1 MDNNYYNNM
10 NQNQN
15 QSTQNNQ
22 NGYNPYNSNSQGQ
35 TYQNTSYN
43 AYNPYQ
49 QPTGG
54 SASRKPRRRSGFG
67 ATIGKCAAVA
77 LVFGLVAGG
86 VFTGVSYVGTKALGV
101 SGQNVSSSKSSSS
114 AKVSQTST
122 GNAADLSDVSG
133 IAKEAMPS
141 IVAITNTGTVS
152 YQTFWGTQQQQSE
165 SAGSGII
172 IKQDSKYLYIA
183 TNNHVVA
190 DADSLKVQFVDN
202 ETVEC
207 KVQGTD
213 ASDDLAVVK
222 VALSD
227 IKDSTLKEIKVA
239 TVNEDTDTLEV
250 GQGVIAIGNALGYGQ
265 SVTNGIISALGRTVT
280 VQDEQTG
287 ETVVNNNMIQTNA
300 AINPGNSGG
309 ALLNASGE
317 VVGINSAKYSDTSVE
332 GFGYAIPMSDAMPI
346 VEQLIEKGQV
356 DQSKAAFLGIQGQ
369 DISSSVASAYN
380 MPQGVYVYQVV
391 SGSPAEKA
399 GLRQGD
405 IITEF
410 DGQTITGMTQLKQ
423 LIASH
428 KSGDEVKM
436 TMERLGNGYKEKSI
450 TVTLAAQSDFV
461 SESSSDNSNDSQN
474 SQNSGNSGDSRN
486 SENSDNSGNSSFF
499 DVLVDQI
506 IDDKLHKMRYNR
518 LSEHNSG
525 NLFCILKQ
533 HCLWQQTMLWGSCS
547 FRNRSQTKMNRI
559 KDLVI
564 QFCKFGAVG
573 GLCFG
578 IDYGL
583 MIFLTET
590 HIMHYFASS
599 AVSFTVSVIVNY
611 ILSMR
616 FVFIGKEDMTKA
628 QEMVI
633 FVALSMIGLVMN
645 QMIMWFAVE
654 HLGMFYAVAKIFS
667 TMLVTTYNFISR
679 KRFLEA

>member
-10 NQNQN
+10 DQNQN
-15 QSTQNNQ
+15 TQNNQ

-54 SASRKPRRRSGFG
+54 PAPRKPRRRSGFG

-265 SVTNGIISALGRTVT
+265 SVTNGII
-280 VQDEQTG
+280 
-287 ETVVNNNMIQTNA
+287 NNNMIQTNA

-474 SQNSGNSGDSRN
+474 SQDSGNSGDSRN
-486 SENSDNSGNSSFF
+486 SENSDNSGNSGFF
-499 DVLVDQI
+499 D
-506 IDDKLHKMRYNR
+506 
-518 LSEHNSG
+518 G
-525 NLFCILKQ
+525 FG
-533 HCLWQQTMLWGSCS
+533 GS
-547 FRNRSQTKMNRI
+547 NN
-559 KDLVI
+559 
-564 QFCKFGAVG
+564 
-573 GLCFG
+573 
-578 IDYGL
+578 
-583 MIFLTET
+583 
-590 HIMHYFASS
+590 
-599 AVSFTVSVIVNY
+599 
-611 ILSMR
+611 
-616 FVFIGKEDMTKA
+616 
-628 QEMVI
+628 
-633 FVALSMIGLVMN
+633 
-645 QMIMWFAVE
+645 
-654 HLGMFYAVAKIFS
+654 
-667 TMLVTTYNFISR
+667 
-679 KRFLEA
+679 

>member
-1 MDNNYYNNM
+1 MDNNYLNNSSNNTNYNSDNM
-10 NQNQN
+10 SASQTSAGAQ
-15 QSTQNNQ
+15 QTTGSTQQNAYNPYSGQ
-22 NGYNPYNSNSQGQ
+22 QNTYNAYGSQQNTYNAYGSQQNNGYNAQQ
-35 TYQNTSYN
+35 T
-43 AYNPYQ
+43 YNPYQ

-54 SASRKPRRRSGFG
+54 PAPRKPRRRSGFG

-436 TMERLGNGYKEKSI
+436 TIERLGNGYKEKSI

-474 SQNSGNSGDSRN
+474 SQDSGNSGDSRN
-486 SENSDNSGNSSFF
+486 SENSDNSGNSGFF
-499 DVLVDQI
+499 D
-506 IDDKLHKMRYNR
+506 
-518 LSEHNSG
+518 G
-525 NLFCILKQ
+525 FG
-533 HCLWQQTMLWGSCS
+533 GS
-547 FRNRSQTKMNRI
+547 NN
-559 KDLVI
+559 
-564 QFCKFGAVG
+564 
-573 GLCFG
+573 
-578 IDYGL
+578 
-583 MIFLTET
+583 
-590 HIMHYFASS
+590 
-599 AVSFTVSVIVNY
+599 
-611 ILSMR
+611 
-616 FVFIGKEDMTKA
+616 
-628 QEMVI
+628 
-633 FVALSMIGLVMN
+633 
-645 QMIMWFAVE
+645 
-654 HLGMFYAVAKIFS
+654 
-667 TMLVTTYNFISR
+667 
-679 KRFLEA
+679 

>member
-1 MDNNYYNNM
+1 MKFQPERLIQLRNTLNINKAEAARRLNISPMVYGRYE
-10 NQNQN
+10 
-15 QSTQNNQ
+15 
-22 NGYNPYNSNSQGQ
+22 NGQREPSYPTVGFIAQ
-35 TYQNTSYN
+35 TFNCNIDFLYGTSDKTDPDY
-43 AYNPYQ
+43 
-49 QPTGG
+49 
-54 SASRKPRRRSGFG
+54 
-67 ATIGKCAAVA
+67 II
-77 LVFGLVAGG
+77 
-86 VFTGVSYVGTKALGV
+86 
-101 SGQNVSSSKSSSS
+101 VSSSNDPELYSLI
-114 AKVSQTST
+114 
-122 GNAADLSDVSG
+122 N
-133 IAKEAMPS
+133 
-141 IVAITNTGTVS
+141 
-152 YQTFWGTQQQQSE
+152 
-165 SAGSGII
+165 I

-287 ETVVNNNMIQTNA
+287 ETVVNNTMIQTNA

-436 TMERLGNGYKEKSI
+436 TMKRLENGYKEKSI

-474 SQNSGNSGDSRN
+474 SQDSGNSGDSRN
-486 SENSDNSGNSSFF
+486 SENSDNSGNSGFF
-499 DVLVDQI
+499 D
-506 IDDKLHKMRYNR
+506 
-518 LSEHNSG
+518 G
-525 NLFCILKQ
+525 FG
-533 HCLWQQTMLWGSCS
+533 GS
-547 FRNRSQTKMNRI
+547 NN
-559 KDLVI
+559 
-564 QFCKFGAVG
+564 
-573 GLCFG
+573 
-578 IDYGL
+578 
-583 MIFLTET
+583 
-590 HIMHYFASS
+590 
-599 AVSFTVSVIVNY
+599 
-611 ILSMR
+611 
-616 FVFIGKEDMTKA
+616 
-628 QEMVI
+628 
-633 FVALSMIGLVMN
+633 
-645 QMIMWFAVE
+645 
-654 HLGMFYAVAKIFS
+654 
-667 TMLVTTYNFISR
+667 
-679 KRFLEA
+679 

>member
-54 SASRKPRRRSGFG
+54 SAPRKPRRRSGFG

-122 GNAADLSDVSG
+122 GNAADLSDVSA

-222 VALSD
+222 VPLSD

-239 TVNEDTDTLEV
+239 SANEDSETLEV

-265 SVTNGIISALGRTVT
+265 SVTTGIVSALNRTI
-280 VQDEQTG
+280 QIEGNEQTL
-287 ETVVNNNMIQTNA
+287 IQTDA

-309 ALLNASGE
+309 ALLDMQGR
-317 VVGINSAKYSDTSVE
+317 VIGINSAKASANGVE
-332 GFGYAIPMSDAMPI
+332 GMGYAIPISTAKPI
-346 VEQLIEKGQV
+346 LEDLMNKKTRTETVSEE
-356 DQSKAAFLGIQGQ
+356 D
-369 DISSSVASAYN
+369 SAYIGITGQAVSN
-380 MPQGVYVYQVV
+380 EMSELYGIPEGIYVTDV
-391 SGSPAEKA
+391 SEGSPAEDA
-399 GLRQGD
+399 GLKKGD
-405 IITEF
+405 IITKF
-410 DGQTITGMTQLKQ
+410 DGSSVTSMSGLEETLAYYAAGEEVPVTISRQ
-423 LIASH
+423 
-428 KSGDEVKM
+428 SGD
-436 TMERLGNGYKEKSI
+436 GYEEQK
-450 TVTLAAQSDFV
+450 VTLTLGAAADYQSQADD
-461 SESSSDNSNDSQN
+461 SNNSN
-474 SQNSGNSGDSRN
+474 SG
-486 SENSDNSGNSSFF
+486 
-499 DVLVDQI
+499 
-506 IDDKLHKMRYNR
+506 K
-518 LSEHNSG
+518 
-525 NLFCILKQ
+525 
-533 HCLWQQTMLWGSCS
+533 
-547 FRNRSQTKMNRI
+547 
-559 KDLVI
+559 
-564 QFCKFGAVG
+564 
-573 GLCFG
+573 
-578 IDYGL
+578 
-583 MIFLTET
+583 
-590 HIMHYFASS
+590 
-599 AVSFTVSVIVNY
+599 
-611 ILSMR
+611 
-616 FVFIGKEDMTKA
+616 
-628 QEMVI
+628 
-633 FVALSMIGLVMN
+633 
-645 QMIMWFAVE
+645 
-654 HLGMFYAVAKIFS
+654 
-667 TMLVTTYNFISR
+667 
-679 KRFLEA
+679 

>member
-54 SASRKPRRRSGFG
+54 PAPRKPRRRSGFG

-250 GQGVIAIGNALGYGQ
+250 GQGVIAIGNALGLGQ
-265 SVTNGIISALGRTVT
+265 SVTVGHVSALNREIKVDDATKTVI
-280 VQDEQTG
+280 QTG
-287 ETVVNNNMIQTNA
+287 A

-309 ALLNASGE
+309 ALLNSKGE
-317 VVGINSAKYSDTSVE
+317 VIGINEAKYADTSVE
-332 GFGYAIPMSDAMPI
+332 GVGYAIPI
-346 VEQLIEKGQV
+346 
-356 DQSKAAFLGIQGQ
+356 SKAKDIIDDLMTRTTKIAVSESEQGYLGIQLQNIDESMAKMYG
-369 DISSSVASAYN
+369 
-380 MPQGVYVYQVV
+380 MPQGVYVYKIMED
-391 SGSPAEKA
+391 SAAAGSDLHEK
-399 GLRQGD
+399 D
-405 IITEF
+405 IITKL
-410 DGQTITGMTQLKQ
+410 DGEKISNYADLAKLLTYY
-423 LIASH
+423 
-428 KSGDEVKM
+428 KSGD
-436 TMERLGNGYKEKSI
+436 
-450 TVTLAAQSDFV
+450 TVTLTVQSLV
-461 SESSSDNSNDSQN
+461 NGSYQEREVQLTLKQRPAESD
-474 SQNSGNSGDSRN
+474 
-486 SENSDNSGNSSFF
+486 SENSQRPGGQQ
-499 DVLVDQI
+499 DQ
-506 IDDKLHKMRYNR
+506 KPA
-518 LSEHNSG
+518 
-525 NLFCILKQ
+525 Q
-533 HCLWQQTMLWGSCS
+533 
-547 FRNRSQTKMNRI
+547 SQSK
-559 KDLVI
+559 
-564 QFCKFGAVG
+564 
-573 GLCFG
+573 
-578 IDYGL
+578 
-583 MIFLTET
+583 
-590 HIMHYFASS
+590 
-599 AVSFTVSVIVNY
+599 
-611 ILSMR
+611 
-616 FVFIGKEDMTKA
+616 IGK
-628 QEMVI
+628 
-633 FVALSMIGLVMN
+633 
-645 QMIMWFAVE
+645 
-654 HLGMFYAVAKIFS
+654 
-667 TMLVTTYNFISR
+667 
-679 KRFLEA
+679 

>member
-1 MDNNYYNNM
+1 MDTIRTIVTVRDRHTRIHHTM
-10 NQNQN
+10 RTIRI
-15 QSTQNNQ
+15 S
-22 NGYNPYNSNSQGQ
+22 
-35 TYQNTSYN
+35 
-43 AYNPYQ
+43 
-49 QPTGG
+49 
-54 SASRKPRRRSGFG
+54 SRQEARHPGNRVADPGFG

-474 SQNSGNSGDSRN
+474 SQDSGNSGDSRN
-486 SENSDNSGNSSFF
+486 SENSDNSGNSGFF
-499 DVLVDQI
+499 D
-506 IDDKLHKMRYNR
+506 
-518 LSEHNSG
+518 G
-525 NLFCILKQ
+525 FG
-533 HCLWQQTMLWGSCS
+533 GS
-547 FRNRSQTKMNRI
+547 NN
-559 KDLVI
+559 
-564 QFCKFGAVG
+564 
-573 GLCFG
+573 
-578 IDYGL
+578 
-583 MIFLTET
+583 
-590 HIMHYFASS
+590 
-599 AVSFTVSVIVNY
+599 
-611 ILSMR
+611 
-616 FVFIGKEDMTKA
+616 
-628 QEMVI
+628 
-633 FVALSMIGLVMN
+633 
-645 QMIMWFAVE
+645 
-654 HLGMFYAVAKIFS
+654 
-667 TMLVTTYNFISR
+667 
-679 KRFLEA
+679 

>member
-1 MDNNYYNNM
+1 MCGSCSGLWSGSRRCIYRS
-10 NQNQN
+10 QLCRN
-15 QSTQNNQ
+15 QSAGSFRTECKQFKEFFFRK
-22 NGYNPYNSNSQGQ
+22 SQ
-35 TYQNTSYN
+35 
-43 AYNPYQ
+43 P
-49 QPTGG
+49 
-54 SASRKPRRRSGFG
+54 
-67 ATIGKCAAVA
+67 
-77 LVFGLVAGG
+77 
-86 VFTGVSYVGTKALGV
+86 
-101 SGQNVSSSKSSSS
+101 
-114 AKVSQTST
+114 SQTST

-436 TMERLGNGYKEKSI
+436 TMERLENGYKEKSI

-474 SQNSGNSGDSRN
+474 SQDSGNSGDSRN
-486 SENSDNSGNSSFF
+486 SENSDNSGNSGFF
-499 DVLVDQI
+499 D
-506 IDDKLHKMRYNR
+506 
-518 LSEHNSG
+518 G
-525 NLFCILKQ
+525 FG
-533 HCLWQQTMLWGSCS
+533 GS
-547 FRNRSQTKMNRI
+547 NN
-559 KDLVI
+559 
-564 QFCKFGAVG
+564 
-573 GLCFG
+573 
-578 IDYGL
+578 
-583 MIFLTET
+583 
-590 HIMHYFASS
+590 
-599 AVSFTVSVIVNY
+599 
-611 ILSMR
+611 
-616 FVFIGKEDMTKA
+616 
-628 QEMVI
+628 
-633 FVALSMIGLVMN
+633 
-645 QMIMWFAVE
+645 
-654 HLGMFYAVAKIFS
+654 
-667 TMLVTTYNFISR
+667 
-679 KRFLEA
+679 

>member
-1 MDNNYYNNM
+1 MCGSCSGLWSGSRRCIYRS
-10 NQNQN
+10 QLCRN
-15 QSTQNNQ
+15 QSAGSFRTECKQFKEFFFRK
-22 NGYNPYNSNSQGQ
+22 SQPDEYRQ
-35 TYQNTSYN
+35 CS
-43 AYNPYQ
+43 
-49 QPTGG
+49 G
-54 SASRKPRRRSGFG
+54 SFRCFRNRKR
-67 ATIGKCAAVA
+67 
-77 LVFGLVAGG
+77 
-86 VFTGVSYVGTKALGV
+86 
-101 SGQNVSSSKSSSS
+101 
-114 AKVSQTST
+114 
-122 GNAADLSDVSG
+122 GNAEYCGNYKYRNSILSDILG
-133 IAKEAMPS
+133 DTAAE
-141 IVAITNTGTVS
+141 
-152 YQTFWGTQQQQSE
+152 SE

-461 SESSSDNSNDSQN
+461 SESNSDNSNDSQN
-474 SQNSGNSGDSRN
+474 SQDSGNSGDSRN
-486 SENSDNSGNSSFF
+486 SENSDNSGNSGFF
-499 DVLVDQI
+499 D
-506 IDDKLHKMRYNR
+506 
-518 LSEHNSG
+518 G
-525 NLFCILKQ
+525 FG
-533 HCLWQQTMLWGSCS
+533 GS
-547 FRNRSQTKMNRI
+547 NN
-559 KDLVI
+559 
-564 QFCKFGAVG
+564 
-573 GLCFG
+573 
-578 IDYGL
+578 
-583 MIFLTET
+583 
-590 HIMHYFASS
+590 
-599 AVSFTVSVIVNY
+599 
-611 ILSMR
+611 
-616 FVFIGKEDMTKA
+616 
-628 QEMVI
+628 
-633 FVALSMIGLVMN
+633 
-645 QMIMWFAVE
+645 
-654 HLGMFYAVAKIFS
+654 
-667 TMLVTTYNFISR
+667 
-679 KRFLEA
+679 